1 MKNFILSV
9 FFLINISVYSQPENI
24 DWLVP
29 PQGFGIPYLNST
41 GNSAIIN
48 DVTNIGVINPASISN
63 FDCLSF
69 GISYQINPEIEN
81 GWLNDSPVKRNNQ
94 FLPQSVGAIYKF
106 DNLAFGLGFNQRYNI
121 ETEFN
126 WNSSGY
132 GSPDITEFVG
142 NVYSYS
148 AITAYSFNEL
158 FTQSSKL
165 VLGFNTTYNQVK
177 FSQNDQG
184 SVTEL
189 TDNAINFIFGIQY
202 IVKNDEN
209 RETSLGISYMTNT
222 KFESNYQTQSGMTV
236 VIRKSDSYLSIN
248 NVQAENIISGNIPD
262 IFNLDLA
269 IDLSTSIKLLASGTG
284 IFWEKD
290 DNRLNDQ
297 FEFSLGSVYKINDM
311 FSPAFNIYYTGRD
324 YELAF
329 FNLDE
334 KFDAV
339 FLIAGLKIN
348 CGIFYSDLAI
358 ADSHL
363 FSGDYRKQTIGKIAI
378 GFHL

>member
-1 MKNFILSV
+1 MKTIFIGVLS
-9 FFLINISVYSQPENI
+9 FITINVYSQSDII
-24 DWLVP
+24 DWLIP

-63 FDCLSF
+63 FNILSF
-69 GISYQINPEIEN
+69 GISYQINPEIEK

-94 FLPQSVGAIYKF
+94 FVPQSAGATYKF
-106 DNLAFGLGFNQRYNI
+106 DNLSFGLGFNQQYN
-121 ETEFN
+121 TRTDFN

-132 GSPDITEFVG
+132 GEQDITEFEG

-148 AITAYSFNEL
+148 VVASYSFNEI
-158 FTQSSKL
+158 FKQNSKL
-165 VLGFNTTYNQVK
+165 NLGLNITYNKVN
-177 FSQNDQG
+177 FSQDDQDILI
-184 SVTEL
+184 EL
-189 TDNAINFIFGIQY
+189 TDNAINFIFGLQY
-202 IVKNDEN
+202 SHKNSDDL
-209 RETSLGISYMTNT
+209 ETSIGISYKTNT
-222 KFESNYQTQSGMTV
+222 KFQSNNQTQSGMTV
-236 VIRKSDSYLSIN
+236 VIRKTDSFLSIN
-248 NVQAENIISGNIPD
+248 NAQAENIIYGNNPD
-262 IFNLDLA
+262 KFNLDLA
-269 IDLSTSIKLLASGTG
+269 VDISSSIKLLASGTG

-311 FSPAFNIYYTGRD
+311 FSPAFSIYYTGRN
-324 YELAF
+324 YELGF
-329 FNLDE
+329 FDLNE

-348 CGIFYSDLAI
+348 YGIFYSDLAI

-363 FSGDYRKQTIGKIAI
+363 FSGDFRKQTIVKLAI
-378 GFHL
+378 GVLL

>member
-1 MKNFILSV
+1 MKTIFIGALC
-9 FFLINISVYSQPENI
+9 LINFNIYSQSDII

-48 DVTNIGVINPASISN
+48 NVTNVGIINPASISN
-63 FDCLSF
+63 FKNLSF
-69 GISYQINPEIEN
+69 GLSYQFNPEIEK

-94 FLPQSVGAIYKF
+94 SLPQSVGAAYKF
-106 DNLAFGLGFNQRYNI
+106 DNLSFGLGLNQQYNTK
-121 ETEFN
+121 TEYN

-132 GSPDITEFVG
+132 DPQDITEFEG

-148 AITAYSFNEL
+148 AIAAYSFSEL
-158 FTQSSKL
+158 FKQNSRL
-165 VLGFNTTYNQVK
+165 DLGLNITYNQVN
-177 FSQNDQG
+177 FSQNDQDRLI
-184 SVTEL
+184 EL

-202 IVKNDEN
+202 IVKNDEG
-209 RETSLGISYMTNT
+209 RETSLGISYITNT

-262 IFNLDLA
+262 KFNLDLA
-269 IDLSTSIKLLASGTG
+269 VDISSSIKLLASGTG

-290 DNRLNDQ
+290 NNRLNDQ

-311 FSPAFNIYYTGRD
+311 FSPAFSIYYTGRN
-324 YELAF
+324 YELGF
-329 FNLDE
+329 FDLNQ

-339 FLIAGLKIN
+339 FLIGGLKIN
-348 CGIFYSDLAI
+348 YGIFSSDLVI

-363 FSGDYRKQTIGKIAI
+363 ISGDYRKQTIGKLAI
-378 GFHL
+378 GINL

>member
-1 MKNFILSV
+1 MKTIFIGALC
-9 FFLINISVYSQPENI
+9 LISFNVYSQSDII

-63 FDCLSF
+63 FKNLSF
-69 GISYQINPEIEN
+69 GLSYQFNPEIEK

-94 FLPQSVGAIYKF
+94 SLPQSAGAVYKF
-106 DNLAFGLGFNQRYNI
+106 DNLSFGLGFNQQYNTK
-121 ETEFN
+121 TEFN
-126 WNSSGY
+126 WGNSGY
-132 GSPDITEFVG
+132 VEPDITEFEG

-148 AITAYSFNEL
+148 AVAAYSFSEL
-158 FTQSSKL
+158 FKQNSRL
-165 VLGFNTTYNQVK
+165 DLGLNITYNKVN

-184 SVTEL
+184 RLIEL

-202 IVKNDEN
+202 NVHNNNDL
-209 RETSLGISYMTNT
+209 ETSIGISYKTNT
-222 KFESNYQTQSGMTV
+222 KFRSNYQTQSGMTV
-236 VIRKSDSYLSIN
+236 VIRKSDSYLSMN
-248 NVQAENIISGNIPD
+248 NIQAENIISGNIPD
-262 IFNLDLA
+262 KFNIDLA
-269 IDLSTSIKLLASGTG
+269 VDLSSSIKLLASGTG

-290 DNRLNDQ
+290 NNRLNDQ

-311 FSPAFNIYYTGRD
+311 FSPAFSIYYTGRD
-324 YELAF
+324 YDLAF

-339 FLIAGLKIN
+339 FVIAGLKIN
-348 CGIFYSDLAI
+348 SGIFYSDLAI

-363 FSGDYRKQTIGKIAI
+363 ISGDYRKQTIGKLAI
-378 GFHL
+378 GVQL

>member
-1 MKNFILSV
+1 MST
-9 FFLINISVYSQPENI
+9 
-24 DWLVP
+24 VP
-29 PQGFGIPYLNST
+29 VVLQGFKQN
-41 GNSAIIN
+41 
-48 DVTNIGVINPASISN
+48 
-63 FDCLSF
+63 
-69 GISYQINPEIEN
+69 
-81 GWLNDSPVKRNNQ
+81 
-94 FLPQSVGAIYKF
+94 
-106 DNLAFGLGFNQRYNI
+106 
-121 ETEFN
+121 
-126 WNSSGY
+126 
-132 GSPDITEFVG
+132 
-142 NVYSYS
+142 
-148 AITAYSFNEL
+148 
-158 FTQSSKL
+158 SKL

-184 SVTEL
+184 SLTEL

-202 IVKNDEN
+202 IVKNDED
-209 RETSLGISYMTNT
+209 RETSLGISYITNT
-222 KFESNYQTQSGMTV
+222 KFESNYQTQSGITV

-262 IFNLDLA
+262 KINLDLA

-311 FSPAFNIYYTGRD
+311 FSPAFSIYYTGRD
-324 YELAF
+324 YELVF

-348 CGIFYSDLAI
+348 CGIFYSDLVI

-363 FSGDYRKQTIGKIAI
+363 FSGDYRKQTIGKLSLGIK
-378 GFHL
+378 L